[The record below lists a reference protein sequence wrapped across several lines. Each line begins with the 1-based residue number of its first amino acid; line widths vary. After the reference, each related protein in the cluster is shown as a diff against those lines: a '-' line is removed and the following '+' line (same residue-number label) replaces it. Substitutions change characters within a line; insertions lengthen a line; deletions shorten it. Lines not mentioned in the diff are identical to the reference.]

1 MSKISLYYNIL
12 QDNIINI
19 LNKIKY
25 NVKSISLTFQ
35 LR

>member
-35 LR
+35 LL